1 MSDAADIEFYETG
14 NGQWV
19 RSHCQQCF
27 NACGIRVEVVDGNPV
42 RIRGDQD
49 DPNTQGH
56 LCARGLAGLAKFYDP
71 ERIRTPLI
79 RTNPEKGRRVD
90 PKFREA
96 SWDEALDLVADKLRV
111 IHADNPNK
119 LIASLWPYEKYV
131 QSSAWGSAFGTA
143 NTGFSFSG
151 VSNQCANPNH
161 FVGMITHGALV
172 EFPDLTHCRY
182 LILLGSE
189 YGFGANQSFVRAARE
204 LAQARE
210 DGLKLVVVDPRLS
223 VAAGKADEWLPIK
236 PATDLAFLLGFIHV
250 LVHEDKSYD
259 AAWLRDGTNAPYL
272 LGPDRNFVT
281 DPDTGKPL
289 VFDETAGRA
298 RPFDDPD
305 LGQLAL
311 QGTYKVAG
319 VDCVPSFQHLMD
331 ETRDNTPEWAETVCD
346 IPAATIRRL
355 AGEFAAAASVGATVA
370 IDGVDYPLRPAC
382 LLSYRGLQAHTNGTL
397 AMMAQETVM
406 VLMGALGVPGGLIA
420 KSMDSRR
427 FGGAPQLMSKGA
439 DGIVRPHATGWH
451 LYTEFSYP
459 PKSLELRDYGPLACD
474 MGHLVPLTMLEPEK
488 YGFDYTPEMLLIY
501 HSNPFT
507 NAGHHDVVARA
518 LKQLDLV
525 VSINI
530 YLDESTDY
538 ADVVLPES
546 TYLERFNL
554 INWTYDM
561 RGLQVGQPV
570 VEPHYDTRD
579 GMDILIELADRAGF
593 LFGENGFNAALNR
606 TLGLSPPHALAL
618 DRKYSYAEVLDHQ
631 ARCHSG
637 GERDLAWY
645 QVHGN
650 DLRPV
655 APDEKYR
662 MYRDARLPLYFNSIK
677 AAGDELKRNLD
688 EYRIAERHGLEIDT
702 SPYRGVPFWQASPV
716 HAEDGYDFY
725 VISYKSY
732 MTTYGDTATNPLLMS
747 LSERDPHL
755 MKVVINAQ
763 TAKTKGLRDGDV
775 VWIESLY
782 ARERGVVGLTEGIHP
797 ETAAISGGFGRFTK
811 HPVADG
817 KGTLQNAH
825 LPIDLAHTGMLGG
838 TMETVARVRL
848 KLARGRDARAQ

>member
-1 MSDAADIEFYETG
+1 MSDAAIADQQETG
-14 NGQWV
+14 SGRWV

-42 RIRGDQD
+42 RIRGDAD
-49 DPNTQGH
+49 DPNTHGH

-71 ERIRTPLI
+71 QRIKTPLI

-90 PKFREA
+90 PGFREA
-96 SWDEALDLVADKLRV
+96 TWDEALDLVAAKLRA
-111 IHADNPNK
+111 IRADNPNK

-204 LAQARE
+204 LADAR
-210 DGLKLVVVDPRLS
+210 DRGLKLVVVDPRLS

-250 LVHEDKSYD
+250 LVHEDRSYD
-259 AAWLRDGTNAPYL
+259 AAWLRTGTNAPYL

-281 DPDTGKPL
+281 DPASGKPL
-289 VFDETAGRA
+289 IFDETAGIA
-298 RPFDDPD
+298 RPYDDPA
-305 LGQLAL
+305 LGRPAL
-311 QGTYKVAG
+311 EGTYTVNG
-319 VDCVPSFQHLMD
+319 VECIPAFQHLVN
-331 ETRDNTPEWAETVCD
+331 ETAGNTPEWAESICD
-346 IPAATIRRL
+346 IPAGTIRRL
-355 AGEFAAAASVGATVA
+355 AKEFAEASSVGATVA

-406 VLMGALGVPGGLIA
+406 VLMGALGVPGGLVA
-420 KSMDSRR
+420 KSMDARR
-427 FGGAPQLMSKGA
+427 FGGRPQLMTKGP

-459 PKSLELRDYGPLACD
+459 PKSLELRDYGPLALD

-488 YGFDYTPEMLLIY
+488 YGFDYSPEMLLIY

-507 NAGHHDVVARA
+507 NAGHHEVVARA

-561 RGLQVGQPV
+561 QGLQVGQPV
-570 VEPHYDTRD
+570 VEPRYDTRD
-579 GMDILIELADRAGF
+579 GMDVLIELADRAGF
-593 LFGENGFNAALNR
+593 LFGEGGFNAALNR
-606 TLGLSPPHALAL
+606 TLGLKSPNALAL
-618 DRKYSYAEVLDHQ
+618 DRKYTYAEVLDVQ
-631 ARCHSG
+631 ARCHSD

-645 QVHGN
+645 REHGN

-655 APDEKYR
+655 ASDEKYR

-677 AAGDELKRNLD
+677 AAGDELRRNL
-688 EYRIAERHGLEIDT
+688 ETYRIAERHGLDIDT
-702 SPYRGVPFWQASPV
+702 SPYQGVPFWQPSPV

-747 LSERDPHL
+747 LSERDPYL

-763 TAKTKGLRDGDV
+763 TAKKKGLRDGDV
-775 VWIESLY
+775 VWVESRY

-797 ETAAISGGFGRFTK
+797 ETAAISGGFGRFTR

-848 KLARGRDARAQ
+848 VRARGKDARAH